1 MGMLSKKQRESL
13 EKATLEAMQNISL
26 AEEYLAG
33 RGIDL
38 EVARS
43 NGLGVI
49 LDPPAGQEHMRGML
63 SIPYMTDAGPVNMN
77 ARCFEDHDCKDQPRG
92 HAKYKNWHWG
102 GEGGVFLYGVQNLA
116 RAGDW
121 IAIAEGEFDTMIL
134 NMCGIPAVG
143 VPGAEKFEQ
152 HWKNIFEDFSRVYL
166 FHDADKAGEDMGKLY
181 SAEVGAIRVRLPQGY
196 DVNKFYLEFG
206 TDALRSKIRK

>member
-1 MGMLSKKQRESL
+1 MGMLTKKQRESL
-13 EKATLEAMQNISL
+13 ERATLDAMENVHL

-43 NGLGVI
+43 NGLGVVVE
-49 LDPPAGQEHMRGML
+49 PAVGQEHMRGML
-63 SIPYMTDAGPVNMN
+63 SIPYMTDSGPVNMN
-77 ARCFEDHDCKDQPRG
+77 ARCFQDHDCKELK
-92 HAKYKNWHWG
+92 HSKYMNWHG
-102 GEGGVFLYGVQNLA
+102 GGVNLYGVQSLNA
-116 RAGDW
+116 AGDW
-121 IAIAEGEFDTMIL
+121 IAIAEGEFDAMIL

-143 VPGAEKFEQ
+143 VPGAEKFEPF
-152 HWKNIFEDFSRVYL
+152 WKNIFEDFSRVYL

-181 SAEVGAIRVRLPQGY
+181 AAEVGAIRVRLPQGY

-206 TDALRSKIRK
+206 QDALRGKIRK